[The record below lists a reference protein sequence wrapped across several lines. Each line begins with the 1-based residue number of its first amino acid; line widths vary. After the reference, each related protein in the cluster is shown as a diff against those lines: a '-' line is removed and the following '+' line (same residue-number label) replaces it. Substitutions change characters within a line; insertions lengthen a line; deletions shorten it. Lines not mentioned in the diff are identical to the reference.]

1 MAIQL
6 SEILSSSN
14 TVSANIKSL
23 DQLDVSLATA
33 FIVKQFRLIGLVE
46 ARIQLE
52 QNHWL
57 QPVRQTR
64 HWRNEEQISKL
75 GHCSQAAFC
84 ALDNMLSQV
93 YSKLIR
99 HTVKYDK

>member
-46 ARIQLE
+46 A
-52 QNHWL
+52 
-57 QPVRQTR
+57 
-64 HWRNEEQISKL
+64 
-75 GHCSQAAFC
+75 C
-84 ALDNMLSQV
+84 M
-93 YSKLIR
+93 
-99 HTVKYDK
+99 